1 MLAEELAALAAAGGL
16 AVVQAAGTDAWTGFR
31 EKMAVWF
38 GRGESGQERVALE
51 RLDRTAAE
59 LAIAGPDQAEECRGQ
74 EAASW
79 RTRVADLLDGLD
91 EDDRARAAAELR
103 KLVTQVRRAPG
114 VTAGEIA
121 ISGNVH
127 IQSTHGSV
135 SAVKTGNV
143 TMGNP
148 PQPDADPS

>member
-1 MLAEELAALAAAGGL
+1 MLAEELAALVAAGGM
-16 AVVQAAGTDAWTGFR
+16 AVVQAAGTDAWRGFR
-31 EKMAVWF
+31 EKVAAWF
-38 GRGESGQERVALE
+38 GRGDTGRERVALE
-51 RLDRTAAE
+51 RLDQTAAV
-59 LAIAGPDQAEECRGQ
+59 LASASPGQVEEYRGQ

-79 RTRVADLLDGLD
+79 RTRFADLMDDLGE
-91 EDDRARAAAELR
+91 EDRVRAAAGLR
-103 KLVTQVRRAPG
+103 ELVTQVRQAPG
-114 VTAGEIA
+114 VTVGEIA

-148 PQPDADPS
+148 PVPDAHPS